1 MLLTRWNPFEGSW
14 LRQMH
19 SFQDEMN
26 RLVNRWN
33 DISNFSM
40 DVAAFPALNVWEDND
55 AFHVEAELP
64 GVTMKDL
71 EIYVTGQNQLT
82 VKGERTGKGPDK
94 AVQHRQERHFG
105 KFVRSLTLPSLVD
118 QDKVDARLE
127 NGILKIVLPK
137 HEGAKPRKISVKAE

>member
-19 SFQDEMN
+19 SLHDDMN

-33 DISNFSM
+33 DISNFSL
-40 DVAAFPALNVWEDND
+40 DVATFPPLNVWEEHD
-55 AFHVEAELP
+55 AFRVEAELP

-82 VKGERTGKGPDK
+82 IKGERTEQGPNK

-105 KFVRSLTLPSLVD
+105 KFVRSLTLPSPVD
-118 QDKVDARLE
+118 QNKVDARLE

-137 HEGAKPRKISVKAE
+137 HEAAKPRKIEVKA